1 MDLKEYRNGHIDIYG
16 TFNKKIGLYLNIK
29 KEQPGHSAK
38 HLLLCCT
45 KERKELD

>member
-29 KEQPGHSAK
+29 KEQPGHSEK